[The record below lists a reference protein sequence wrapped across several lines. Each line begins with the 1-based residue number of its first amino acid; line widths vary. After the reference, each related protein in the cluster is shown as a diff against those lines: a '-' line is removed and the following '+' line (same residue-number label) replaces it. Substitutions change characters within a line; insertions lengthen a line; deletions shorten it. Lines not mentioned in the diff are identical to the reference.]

1 MNRSRTLLT
10 TILLF
15 LTASIAMSIMSSIV
29 YAERVKLA
37 LPSRSMGYLPLFV
50 ALHRGFMKDEGI
62 DLELPMLLPNIA
74 HNALLS
80 GEVDYHGVA
89 DSALRLAAKGA
100 PLKSIFF
107 SARLPNYFLMAKP
120 QIKSVAELRGK
131 FVAVSRFGGTT
142 DLAARVALSSHGLD
156 PQHDV
161 VLIMIGLGNTRNAAL
176 LAGSVDANIA
186 NPPDNSILKQKG
198 FRELLFL
205 GDAIEFPSNGFT
217 TTERRLH
224 ENRDQVKRLVRALYR
239 GLVFSTERP
248 EETVRVIEREWKL
261 EPAMARDCYTSI
273 MKAASKDGGSSEA
286 GLRVHMQLIQ
296 NSDKSIG
303 DIALN
308 KIVDFRVLEE
318 VRREGV
324 R

>member
-1 MNRSRTLLT
+1 MNRSCPLLT
-10 TILLF
+10 TIVAL
-15 LTASIAMSIMSSIV
+15 LTASIAMSVMSPIV

-62 DLELPMLLPNIA
+62 DLELQMLLPNIA

-224 ENRDQVKRLVRALYR
+224 DNRDQVKRLVRALYR
-239 GLVFSTERP
+239 GLLFSTERP
-248 EETVRVIEREWKL
+248 EETVKVIEREWKL

-273 MKAASKDGGSSEA
+273 MKAVSKDGGSSEA
-286 GLRVHMQLIQ
+286 GLKVHMQLIQ
-296 NSDKSIG
+296 NSDRSIG
-303 DIALN
+303 DIAFN

>member
-1 MNRSRTLLT
+1 LT
-10 TILLF
+10 IAFVILAL
-15 LTASIAMSIMSSIV
+15 ANIAA
-29 YAERVKLA
+29 AEKIRLA
-37 LPSRSMGYLPLFV
+37 LPSRSMGYLPMFI
-50 ALHRGFMKDEGI
+50 ALHRGFLKDENLE
-62 DLELPMLLPNIA
+62 LELPAMLPNLA

-80 GEVDYHGVA
+80 GEVEYHGVA

-120 QIKSVAELRGK
+120 TIKSVNELRGK
-131 FVAVSRFGGTT
+131 MVAVSRFGGTT
-142 DLAARVALSSHGLD
+142 DLAARVALQTAGLD
-156 PQHDV
+156 PHKDV
-161 VLIMIGLGNTRNAAL
+161 ILIMIGLGNTRNAAL

-186 NPPDNSILKQKG
+186 NPPDNSMLKQKG

-217 TTERRLH
+217 TTERRLA
-224 ENRDQVKRLVRALYR
+224 ENRDQVKRLLRAFYR
-239 GLVFSTERP
+239 GLLFSRDNP
-248 EETVRVIEREWKL
+248 EESIKIVEREWKL
-261 EPAMARDCYTSI
+261 DPAMARDSYQSI
-273 MKAASKDGGSSEA
+273 MKAASRDGASSDA
-286 GLRVHMQLIQ
+286 GLKVHIKLIQ

-303 DIALN
+303 DVALN

-318 VRREGV
+318 VRRELT